1 MFRAEACGLLARL
14 LSLRHQHYCGGRE
27 TGDKKEARSR
37 NRVKYFPH
45 CACGY
50 SSNNRDNDGAR
61 VAFDH
66 AAQAIEALRRGG
78 RTREATMAEAFLHVV
93 QGRSDEA
100 ILALKRLVEKPELPF
115 SGWTA
120 PIEPLFAPLRDRSDF
135 REILAILTHN
145 AR

>member
-1 MFRAEACGLLARL
+1 
-14 LSLRHQHYCGGRE
+14 
-27 TGDKKEARSR
+27 
-37 NRVKYFPH
+37 
-45 CACGY
+45 
-50 SSNNRDNDGAR
+50 
-61 VAFDH
+61 
-66 AAQAIEALRRGG
+66 
-78 RTREATMAEAFLHVV
+78 MAEAFLHVV

-135 REILAILTHN
+135 REILAILAHN